1 MNTGHTT
8 FSTLHAGNV
17 DAAIHRL
24 ESEPLNVPR
33 NMLQALNVISVQALV
48 YRGQERIRR
57 VQEIVEIAGAD
68 PTTGSLRV
76 NTVFTYDPVTD
87 KFSYHGRSQVY
98 ADIAEKRGW
107 SREQL
112 EDEIRIRKM
121 ILIAMKEQGIL
132 DYISVSQ
139 LFQAYNIDSAGVIE
153 SIGDLKAFLKRGV

>member
-1 MNTGHTT
+1 MRGVEAQTLFQAMNTGHTT

-68 PTTGSLRV
+68 PVTGSLRV

-87 KFSYHGRSQVY
+87 RFSYHGRSQVY
-98 ADIAEKRGW
+98 ADIARKTWVESRATRG
-107 SREQL
+107 
-112 EDEIRIRKM
+112 
-121 ILIAMKEQGIL
+121 
-132 DYISVSQ
+132 
-139 LFQAYNIDSAGVIE
+139 
-153 SIGDLKAFLKRGV
+153 